1 MLADSPRSS
10 KATVTLTVTLTV
22 PDWDA
27 QLANGIYELADDF
40 AKPRL
45 NQAAPRQHFR
55 PSVALRS

>member
-40 AKPRL
+40 AKPRFVDVFSPIRL
-45 NQAAPRQHFR
+45 QY
-55 PSVALRS
+55 